1 MEIKIKSVLA
11 AVPKDVDDTGRIVG
25 FKKFAGRA
33 AVVVIL
39 DNPLVQQTGD
49 FASIPIG
56 DRHGD
61 QTWCIDGIY
70 TKSGEE

>member
-39 DNPLVQQTGD
+39 DELRVQQTGD

-56 DRHGD
+56 CTTTPEINDATNIAG
-61 QTWCIDGIY
+61 Y
-70 TKSGEE
+70 YE